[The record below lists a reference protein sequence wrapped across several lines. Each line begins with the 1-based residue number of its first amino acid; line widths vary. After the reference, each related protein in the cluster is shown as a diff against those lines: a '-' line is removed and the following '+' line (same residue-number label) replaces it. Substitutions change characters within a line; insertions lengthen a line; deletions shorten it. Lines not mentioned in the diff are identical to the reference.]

1 MLIDG
6 LTNAGAMPSL
16 ELTMRFAAQRQR
28 LVAHNIANM
37 DTPGFVHKDVST
49 ADFQKTLADAID
61 ARRAKT
67 GGRFG
72 ELDWETTSEL
82 KKGANGLE
90 IKPDTSVGGVLTYDM
105 NNRDLERTLQ
115 DLAETA
121 GAFKSASAL
130 YASQRNMLRSAIS
143 ERAI

>member
-37 DTPGFVHKDVST
+37 DTPGFAHKDVST
-49 ADFQKTLADAID
+49 ANFQKTLSEAID

-72 ELDWETTSEL
+72 ELEWSPNREL
-82 KKGANGLE
+82 RKDSRGLR
-90 IKPDTSVGGVLTYDM
+90 IDPDTSVGGVLTYDM

-121 GAFKSASAL
+121 EVFRTASSL
-130 YASQRNMLRSAIS
+130 YASQRNILRSAIS